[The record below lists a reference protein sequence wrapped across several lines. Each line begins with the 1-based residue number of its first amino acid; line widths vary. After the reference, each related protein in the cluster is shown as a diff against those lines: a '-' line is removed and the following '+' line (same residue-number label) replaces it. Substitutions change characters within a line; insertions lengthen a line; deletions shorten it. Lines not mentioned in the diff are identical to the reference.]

1 MSAQFLSAKNDYR
14 QFVLDQNQGLETA
27 VVSGWSVMLEAQL
40 HKALSTFN
48 GLWGAYKPLASE
60 PQIQFDQLNKNIQW
74 AYPKVT
80 SLKTTSLKADKK
92 LDYYKNV
99 KNWMKSSLKVLE
111 PVDGEH
117 VLLQDLKGVIVPA
130 LAYHTSGHR
139 LGRGAG
145 YYDQSFKN
153 YKGYKIGLCFDQFYN
168 QDVPF
173 ENHDLLV
180 DYVVTEKNVYKLKN
194 TLNKGEF

>member
-1 MSAQFLSAKNDYR
+1 MSAQSLSTKNNYR
-14 QFVLDQNQGLETA
+14 QFILDQTHGLDTA
-27 VVSGWSVMLEAQL
+27 VISDWSVLLEAQL
-40 HKALSTFN
+40 IKVLNSFN
-48 GLWGAYKPLASE
+48 GLWGAFKPLASE
-60 PQIQFDQLNKNIQW
+60 PQIRFDQLNENIQW
-74 AYPKVT
+74 AYP
-80 SLKTTSLKADKK
+80 KADKK

-111 PVDGEH
+111 PADGEQ
-117 VLLQDLKGVIVPA
+117 VSVADLKGVIVPA
-130 LAYHTSGHR
+130 LAYHTAGHR

-145 YYDQSFKN
+145 YYDQTFKN

-168 QDVPF
+168 HDVPF

-180 DYVVTEKNVYKLKN
+180 DYVVTEKNVYKLIN

>member
-1 MSAQFLSAKNDYR
+1 MSAQLISTKNDYR
-14 QFVLDQNQGLETA
+14 KFVLDQTHGLEIA
-27 VVSGWSVMLEAQL
+27 VLSDWSVLLEVQL
-40 HKALSTFN
+40 HKVLNSFN
-48 GLWGAYKPLASE
+48 GLWGAFKPLATE
-60 PQIQFDQLNKNIQW
+60 PQIRFDQLNKNIRW
-74 AYPKVT
+74 AYPKT
-80 SLKTTSLKADKK
+80 SKSQVDKK

-99 KNWMKSSLKVLE
+99 RNWMKSSFKVLE
-111 PVDGEH
+111 PADGEQ
-117 VLLQDLKGVIVPA
+117 VSVADLNGVIIPA
-130 LAYHTSGHR
+130 LAYHTAGHR

-168 QDVPF
+168 HDIPF

-180 DYVVTEKNVYKLKN
+180 DCVVTEKNVYILKN

>member
-1 MSAQFLSAKNDYR
+1 MSAQSLSTKNDYR
-14 QFVLDQNQGLETA
+14 RFVLDRTHGLETA
-27 VVSGWSVMLEAQL
+27 VLSAWSLLLEAQL
-40 HKALSTFN
+40 HKALNTFN
-48 GLWGAYKPLASE
+48 GLWGVFKPLATE
-60 PQIQFDQLNKNIQW
+60 PQIHFDQLNKNIQW
-74 AYPKVT
+74 AYPKT
-80 SLKTTSLKADKK
+80 LDSKTDKK
-92 LDYYKNV
+92 LEYYKNV

-111 PVDGEH
+111 PADGEQ
-117 VLLQDLKGVIVPA
+117 VSVADLKGVIVPA
-130 LAYHTSGHR
+130 LAYHASGYR

-168 QDVPF
+168 HDVPF

-180 DYVVTEKNVYKLKN
+180 DCVVTEKNVYKLKN

>member
-1 MSAQFLSAKNDYR
+1 MSAQSLTPKILAKNDYR
-14 QFVLDQNQGLETA
+14 RFVLDQTHGLETA
-27 VVSGWSVMLEAQL
+27 VVSCWSVLLEAQL
-40 HKALSTFN
+40 SKVLNSFN
-48 GLWGAYKPLASE
+48 GLWGAFKPLASE
-60 PQIQFDQLNKNIQW
+60 PQIRFDQLGKNIQW
-74 AYPKVT
+74 AYPKV
-80 SLKTTSLKADKK
+80 DKK
-92 LDYYKNV
+92 LEYYKNV

-111 PVDGEH
+111 PADGEQ
-117 VLLQDLKGVIVPA
+117 VSVADLKGVIVPA
-130 LAYHTSGHR
+130 LAYHASGYR

-168 QDVPF
+168 HDVPF

>member
-1 MSAQFLSAKNDYR
+1 MSVQLLSTKNDYR
-14 QFVLDQNQGLETA
+14 QFVLSQSSGLETA
-27 VVSGWSVMLEAQL
+27 VILNWSILLEAQL
-40 HKALSTFN
+40 NKVLNSFN
-48 GLWGAYKPLASE
+48 GLWGAFKPLASE
-60 PQIQFDQLNKNIQW
+60 PQIQFDSLNKNIQW
-74 AYPKVT
+74 AYPKV
-80 SLKTTSLKADKK
+80 DKK

-99 KNWMKSSLKVLE
+99 KNWMKSSLKISE
-111 PVDGEH
+111 PADGEQ
-117 VLLQDLKGVIVPA
+117 VLVKDLKGVIIPA
-130 LAYHTSGHR
+130 LAYHTSGRR

-168 QDVPF
+168 HDVPF

-180 DYVVTEKNVYKLKN
+180 DCVVTEKNVYKLKN